1 MLSILDRYIFR
12 KFMSTFFFT
21 VLIFSLISMV
31 IDFSEKV
38 EDIIEEGIS
47 FQDVVFGYY
56 PTFVLWMWGLL
67 WPLFTLIAVIFFTS
81 RMAYNSEIISIFNAG
96 VSFRRLMRPYLL
108 TSGILTIMLLLGN
121 HYLIPLANKIRL
133 DLSYTYFYQE
143 KKVTSTRDVHMFLS
157 PGNKVFLRSFRV
169 RDSAGNNF
177 RIERFEDNELVYL
190 LEARRAEYI
199 TAEDKWRLYNYQERW
214 FDGLNERLVIG
225 MNKTKDTTLNLSP
238 SDFLEEQE
246 QQTTMPTYDLRR
258 LIRDKRAR
266 GVGNTKNYEIEFHR
280 RTAEAFTI
288 IILTIIG
295 MAIASRKVRGG
306 MGLHL
311 ALGIGLG
318 AAYIFLSRFSIVFA
332 SGRAIPVLLG
342 IWLPNLVFAV
352 VAVVLVQKAQK

>member
-12 KFMSTFFFT
+12 KFLSTFFFT

-47 FQDVVFGYY
+47 FRDVVLGYY
-56 PTFVLWMWGLL
+56 PTFILWMSGLL

-81 RMAYNSEIISIFNAG
+81 RMAYNSEIISILNAG
-96 VSFRRLMRPYLL
+96 VSFRRLMRPYLMVSAL
-108 TSGILTIMLLLGN
+108 LAAMLLMGN
-121 HYLIPLANKIRL
+121 HYFIPLANAIRL
-133 DLSYTYFYQE
+133 DLTYTYFYQE

-157 PGNKVFLRSFRV
+157 PGNKVFLQSFRV
-169 RDSAGNNF
+169 RDSTANKF
-177 RIERFEDNELVYL
+177 RIERFEDNQLVYL
-190 LEARRAEYI
+190 LEARRAEYLN
-199 TAEDKWRLYNYQERW
+199 AEEKWRLHSYEERW
-214 FDGLNERLVIG
+214 FDGLDERMVIG
-225 MNKTKDTTLNLSP
+225 LNKTKDTTLNLSP
-238 SDFLEEQE
+238 ADFLEEQE
-246 QQTTMPTYDLRR
+246 QQTTMPTYELRR

-295 MAIASRKVRGG
+295 MSIASRKVRGG

-318 AAYIFLSRFSIVFA
+318 AIYIFLSRFSIVFA
-332 SGRAIPVLLG
+332 SGQSLSVVLG
-342 IWLPNLVFAV
+342 IWLPNLVFAG
-352 VAVVLVQKAQK
+352 VAVFLVSRAQK